1 MAKFRDK
8 KKLKNIAEERIDILF
23 SEAAKVFSKNKERAD
38 RYVEM
43 ARKLAM
49 KINLSMPVKY
59 KRQYCKHCY
68 SYLKF
73 GDNAR
78 KRIRDGK
85 IIIYCK
91 TCRKYTRIPLSQKS
105 SKE

>member
-8 KKLKNIAEERIDILF
+8 KKLKKIAEERIEILF
-23 SEAAKVFSKNKERAD
+23 SEAAKVFSKNRERAN

-49 KINLSMPVKY
+49 KINLRMPVKY

-78 KRIRDGK
+78 KRIRDSK

-91 TCRKYTRIPLSQKS
+91 TCKKYTRIPLSKKS
-105 SKE
+105 REK